1 VITHDLVKR
10 RGISLGTGLLC
21 VWLAVTVAATQSPPR
36 ASPFE
41 WPAGKR
47 AAISLSFDDA
57 RASQLDA
64 GVPLF
69 ARHKAHVTFYLT
81 AQNLEDRAADW
92 RRAAGAGHE
101 MANHSVTHPCSG
113 NFAWSRGRALE
124 DYTLDRMRAELV
136 DANRAIEQATGVR
149 PATFA
154 YPCGQ
159 KFVGRG
165 PQVRSYVPLVSEL
178 FLSGRGW
185 LDEAPNDPAFV
196 DLAQLTGYPMDA
208 VAFEDLRPAIDD
220 AIARGQWLVLAG
232 HDIGSTPGPQV
243 TRTSTLDSL
252 LEYVNA
258 PERGVWLDTVGAV
271 SAHVKKVTGR

>member
-1 VITHDLVKR
+1 MTRELVKR
-10 RGISLGTGLLC
+10 PGLLLGAC
-21 VWLAVTVAATQSPPR
+21 LLSVAFGVTAADTQPAPSTPTF
-36 ASPFE
+36 A

-69 ARHKAHVTFYLT
+69 ARYKARVTFYLT
-81 AQNLEDRAADW
+81 SQNITDRAADW
-92 RRAAGAGHE
+92 RRAAQAGHE
-101 MANHSVTHPCSG
+101 LANHSVTHPCSG
-113 NFAWSRGRALE
+113 NFAWSRERALE

-149 PATFA
+149 PTTFA

-165 PQVRSYVPLVSEL
+165 LQVRSYVPLVSEL
-178 FLSGRGW
+178 FVSGRGW
-185 LDEAPNDPAFV
+185 LDEAPNDPAYV
-196 DLAQLTGYPMDA
+196 DLAQLMGFPMDD
-208 VAFEDLRPAIDD
+208 VEFEALRPAIDD
-220 AIARGQWLVLAG
+220 AIGRGQWLVLAG
-232 HDIGSTPGPQV
+232 HDIGSSPGRQV
-243 TRTSTLDSL
+243 TRTSMLDKL

-258 PERGVWLDTVGAV
+258 PERGVWLDTVAAV
-271 SAHVKKVTGR
+271 SAHVKKVTHR

>member
-1 VITHDLVKR
+1 MIAHDLVER
-10 RGISLGTGLLC
+10 FGLLTGLCL
-21 VWLAVTVAATQSPPR
+21 LALGFGVAAVDTQSPAP
-36 ASPFE
+36 ATTFA

-57 RASQLDA
+57 RPSQLDA

-69 ARHKAHVTFYLT
+69 ARHKARVTFYLT
-81 AQNLEDRAADW
+81 SQNIKDRAADW
-92 RRAAGAGHE
+92 RRAAEAGHE

-113 NFAWSRGRALE
+113 NFAWSRERALE

-136 DANRAIEQATGVR
+136 DANGAIEQATGVR

-165 PQVRSYVPLVSEL
+165 PQVKSYVPVVSEL
-178 FLSGRGW
+178 FVSGRGW

-196 DLAQLTGYPMDA
+196 DLAQLMAYPMDD
-208 VAFEDLRPAIDD
+208 VEFEALRPAIDD

-232 HDIGSTPGPQV
+232 HDIGSSPGSQV
-243 TRTSTLDSL
+243 TRTSMLDQL
-252 LEYVNA
+252 FEYVNA

-271 SAHVKKVTGR
+271 SVHVKKVTGR